1 MTVSPIR
8 RRKARTVQF
17 PLGSTPA
24 GHADGGF
31 EATLVMTPGGEP
43 RVRLTQMAW
52 GEGVGWYAQQTLD
65 LDLDEAHQIAALL
78 SRAPK
83 GQQSAP
89 GGLLDTALAQTTELR
104 PIDFAE
110 ARARRAGNAQSAP
123 SPTNGAGR
131 APTPISG
138 CDRAAPASDEAA
150 TL

>member
-8 RRKARTVQF
+8 RRKARSVQF

-78 SRAPK
+78 DRAPR
-83 GQQSAP
+83 SAKRRP
-89 GGLLDTALAQTTELR
+89 TVEQRTADDRE
-104 PIDFAE
+104 PIDLSS
-110 ARARRAGNAQSAP
+110 ARAGRPGRGQLATP
-123 SPTNGAGR
+123 GATG
-131 APTPISG
+131 
-138 CDRAAPASDEAA
+138 
-150 TL
+150 